1 MPIASVSS
9 PAETDARYRTGV
21 SRGSPATGR
30 RILGEDGGMPR
41 SLDTDVALRTDDL
54 SLARSG
60 VRVIDGITLTLP
72 AGRTLVVRGATGAG
86 KTSLVSLL
94 AGHPDDGLTVVGG
107 DARVHGISAR
117 RPGRARREWTFH
129 TGYLPQG
136 AGAGL
141 PSRLTVQDVI
151 AEPITSRDRR
161 VNTRALA
168 VRVATLLDEM
178 ELPLGTAPKYPYEL
192 SAGMRQRVALARA
205 LVLEPRLFV
214 ADDLYANL
222 DVEVRAAARAS
233 IIRRR
238 DERGWPRSSSRTT
251 RMPRAIWT
259 PTCSCCTPA
268 TPSPWDT
275 ATRRCSGHPTARPSD
290 GFRPADFS
298 AAPACC

>member
-1 MPIASVSS
+1 
-9 PAETDARYRTGV
+9 
-21 SRGSPATGR
+21 
-30 RILGEDGGMPR
+30 MPR
-41 SLDTDVALRTDDL
+41 TLDTDVALRTDDL
-54 SLARSG
+54 SLARNG
-60 VRVIDGITLTLP
+60 IRVIDGVTLALT
-72 AGRTLVVRGATGAG
+72 AGATLVVRGATGAE

-107 DARVHGISAR
+107 DARIHGISAR
-117 RPGRARREWTFH
+117 RPGRARREWIFH

-136 AGAGL
+136 AGAAL
-141 PSRLTVQDVI
+141 PSRLTVHDVI

-233 IIRRR
+233 ITRRR
-238 DERGWPRSSSRTT
+238 DDRGMASLIVTNDADAPRDLDADVLVLHAGHTVALGHGDET
-251 RMPRAIWT
+251 LQWT
-259 PTCSCCTPA
+259 PGGTPE
-268 TPSPWDT
+268 
-275 ATRRCSGHPTARPSD
+275 RRISAR
-290 GFRPADFS
+290 
-298 AAPACC
+298 

>member
-1 MPIASVSS
+1 
-9 PAETDARYRTGV
+9 
-21 SRGSPATGR
+21 
-30 RILGEDGGMPR
+30 MPR

-54 SLARSG
+54 SLARNG
-60 VRVIDGITLTLP
+60 VRVIDGVTLSLSAGETLI
-72 AGRTLVVRGATGAG
+72 VRGATGAG

-238 DERGWPRSSSRTT
+238 DDRGMASLIVTNDADAPRDLDADVLVLHAGHTVALGHGDET
-251 RMPRAIWT
+251 LQWT
-259 PTCSCCTPA
+259 PDGTPE
-268 TPSPWDT
+268 
-275 ATRRCSGHPTARPSD
+275 RRISR
-290 GFRPADFS
+290 R
-298 AAPACC
+298 

>member
-1 MPIASVSS
+1 MA
-9 PAETDARYRTGV
+9 
-21 SRGSPATGR
+21 
-30 RILGEDGGMPR
+30 R

-54 SLARSG
+54 SLARNG
-60 VRVIDGITLTLP
+60 VRVIDGITVTLA
-72 AGRTLVVRGATGAG
+72 AGGTLVVRGATGAG

-107 DARVHGISAR
+107 DARIHGISAR
-117 RPGRARREWTFH
+117 RPGRARREWVFH

-233 IIRRR
+233 ITRRR
-238 DERGWPRSSSRTT
+238 DERGMASLIVTNDADAPRDLDADVLVLHAGHAVALGHGDRTLQ
-251 RMPRAIWT
+251 WT
-259 PTCSCCTPA
+259 PDGTPE
-268 TPSPWDT
+268 
-275 ATRRCSGHPTARPSD
+275 RRISAR
-290 GFRPADFS
+290 
-298 AAPACC
+298 